1 MKKLFLFLLL
11 ILSISYLQAQEE
23 NNDIQT
29 LFKKPSK
36 VRGYF
41 GSISNITTLN
51 GENAYMSGMQAAGI
65 FNDHIIFGFYRLN
78 LENSSFTNDNF
89 INPDYELEFDH
100 RGFIL
105 GYIFM
110 PKRIIHFNTNLQL
123 GQGDLD
129 IYNDAVGHWT
139 YDDFVF
145 VVSPSVEVEFNVVK
159 FLRIGIGAN
168 YRFAFDVDEIENY
181 KNEDFSDFGAFVS
194 FKFGWFK

>member
-1 MKKLFLFLLL
+1 MIF
-11 ILSISYLQAQEE
+11 ISSISFLNAQEE
-23 NNDIQT
+23 NDNIET

-41 GSISNITTLN
+41 GSISNVTSLN
-51 GENAYMSGMQAAGI
+51 GESAFLSGIQAAGI
-65 FNDHIIFGFYRLN
+65 FNDHFIFGFYRLN
-78 LENSSFTNDNF
+78 LENNSFTNDNF

-100 RGFIL
+100 RGLLL

-110 PKRIIHFNTNLQL
+110 PKRIIHFNTNIQL

-129 IYNDAVGHWT
+129 IYNDALSRWT

-145 VVSPSVEVEFNVVK
+145 IVSPSVEVEFNVAK
-159 FLRIGIGAN
+159 FLRVGVGAN
-168 YRFAFDVDEIENY
+168 YLFAFDVNEIENY